1 MEKFSEHFISVSK
14 FVHENSQNTHLE
26 SRRVLQKR
34 VRIILTDP
42 DATDSDSDDDESS
55 AVRRVKRHVKEINL
69 ERASSSFKLPKR
81 EQPETRPDTKLPKS
95 DPARKKHFRGVRQRP
110 WGRWAAEIRDPIQRK
125 RLWLGTFNTAEEAA
139 IIYDRAA
146 VKLRGP
152 DAVTN
157 FPNAV
162 TAEETAVAEEVVVP
176 TAHEE
181 ERSFGSTATCDSS
194 PNEEPASS
202 PTSVLRYDDP
212 APFDGFRYCDF
223 HACGFEYDVPL
234 LNLPDI
240 MVPASNNFNHDEFG
254 EFDVND
260 FLVDV
265 IS

>member
-1 MEKFSEHFISVSK
+1 MAKFSEHVISVSK
-14 FVHENSQNTHLE
+14 FVQENTHFEKTRL
-26 SRRVLQKR
+26 LQKR

-55 AVRRVKRHVKEINL
+55 STAVRRVKRHVKEISF
-69 ERASSSFKLPKR
+69 EPASSSFKLPKR
-81 EQPETRPDTKLPKS
+81 KIPETRPDPKSPDS
-95 DPARKKHFRGVRQRP
+95 DPARKKQFRGVRQRP
-110 WGRWAAEIRDPIQRK
+110 WGRWAAEIRDPVQRK

-157 FPNAV
+157 FPNSV
-162 TAEETAVAEEVVVP
+162 TTEVETVVVAEEVP
-176 TAHEE
+176 NAHEE
-181 ERSFGSTATCDSS
+181 ERSFGSTATCDSLA
-194 PNEEPASS
+194 NEEPALS

-212 APFDGFRYCDF
+212 APFGGFRYCDDVHDF
-223 HACGFEYDVPL
+223 RFEYDVPS

-240 MVPASNNFNHDEFG
+240 MVPVNNFNHDEFG

>member
-1 MEKFSEHFISVSK
+1 MAKFSEHVISMSK
-14 FVHENSQNTHLE
+14 FVHENTQTQPP
-26 SRRVLQKR
+26 RMLQKR

-42 DATDSDSDDDESS
+42 DATDSDSDDDEPT

-69 ERASSSFKLPKR
+69 EPAASPSSTPPFKID
-81 EQPETRPDTKLPKS
+81 QPAKRPDPKS
-95 DPARKKHFRGVRQRP
+95 DPTRKKHFRGVRRRP
-110 WGRWAAEIRDPIQRK
+110 WGRWAAEIRDPTQRK

-146 VKLRGP
+146 LKLRGP

-162 TAEETAVAEEVVVP
+162 VTEKTGAAAVP

-181 ERSFGSTATCDSS
+181 EDSSFGSATCDSP

-202 PTSVLRYDDP
+202 PTSVLRYEDP
-212 APFDGFRYCDF
+212 TPFDGFRYCDV
-223 HACGFEYDVPL
+223 HAFGFDIDVPL
-234 LNLPDI
+234 LSLPDM
-240 MVPASNNFNHDEFG
+240 MVPANNNFNHDEFG

>member
-1 MEKFSEHFISVSK
+1 MAKFSEHVISVSK
-14 FVHENSQNTHLE
+14 FIQEDNHFEKARL
-26 SRRVLQKR
+26 LQKR

-42 DATDSDSDDDESS
+42 DATDSDSDDDETSV
-55 AVRRVKRHVKEINL
+55 VRRVKRHVKEINFQP
-69 ERASSSFKLPKR
+69 ASSSFKQLKT
-81 EQPETRPDTKLPKS
+81 EQRPETRPDPELVKPY
-95 DPARKKHFRGVRQRP
+95 PGRKRHFRGVRQRP
-110 WGRWAAEIRDPIQRK
+110 WGRWAAEIRDPVQRK

-152 DAVTN
+152 DAVIN

-162 TAEETAVAEEVVVP
+162 TTDEEKTVAAEEVP

-181 ERSFGSTATCDSS
+181 ERSCGSTATCDSS
-194 PNEEPASS
+194 LNEEPALS
-202 PTSVLRYDDP
+202 PTSVLRYEDP
-212 APFDGFRYCDF
+212 APFDGFRYCDV
-223 HACGFEYDVPL
+223 HAFGFEYDVPL
-234 LNLPDI
+234 LNLSDI
-240 MVPASNNFNHDEFG
+240 MVPANNHDEFG